1 MCLCHEINKRFSPKD
16 LYHGRTLQ
24 PAKVKRLN
32 YAPAQVKTKKTPQSF
47 SKYLK

>member
-24 PAKVKRLN
+24 PKVKKLN